1 VTHEYGQ
8 TVVEEAPERVVAL
21 GYTDQDALLAL
32 GTVPVAIRP
41 FTGSPPSATWR
52 WEADRLHGE
61 QPKVLPAGDV
71 TPDAVAALDPDLIVA
86 ITTKLTRE
94 QYDAF
99 SRIAP
104 TIAAPEAFAD
114 GDVPWQDATKL
125 TGAALGLPVQADRL
139 VRQVEEQ
146 FLEAEEERPELA
158 GATVAAVRPSPGDA
172 QSFMAWSSKDLRG
185 QFLKDLGMQLPAEV
199 DQAAGT
205 GSYATFAADKLS
217 TLDRADVLMVVG
229 TEAERTAFTALPGYG
244 QLNLVRDS
252 KVVTLDDD
260 QSAAL
265 GFGSVLSLP
274 WVLDELTGRIARAVE
289 R

>member
-1 VTHEYGQ
+1 
-8 TVVEEAPERVVAL
+8 
-21 GYTDQDALLAL
+21 
-32 GTVPVAIRP
+32 
-41 FTGSPPSATWR
+41 
-52 WEADRLHGE
+52 
-61 QPKVLPAGDV
+61 VLPAGDV
-71 TPDAVAALDPDLIVA
+71 TPEEVAALEPDLIVA
-86 ITTKLTRE
+86 ITANLTRE
-94 QYDAF
+94 QYEAF
-99 SRIAP
+99 AKIAP
-104 TIAAPEAFAD
+104 TIAAPVGTEGGA
-114 GDVPWQDATKL
+114 VPWQDATKL

-158 GATVAAVRPSPGDA
+158 GATVAAVRPSPGDP
-172 QSFMAWSSKDLRG
+172 QSFTAWSSKDLRG
-185 QFLKDLGMQLPAEV
+185 QFLKDLGMQLPADV

-229 TEAERTAFTALPGYG
+229 TQAERTAFTALPGYG

-265 GFGSVLSLP
+265 AFGSVLSLP